1 MTSQPLK
8 EPPVIKGPADFAKT
22 FAVSRETLGR
32 LEIYADLL
40 KRWQKAVNLV
50 APSTLGEIWH
60 RHLAD
65 SAQLA
70 ALIPPTAKRHADL
83 GSGGGF
89 PGLVIAIMLAE
100 RGGMT
105 TTLVESDQR
114 KCAFLREVARN
125 TGIAVE
131 ILGQRI
137 ENPATCAKVAP
148 VDVVTA
154 RALAPLAH
162 LFALTAPLCTASSL
176 GLFLKGRGVEQE
188 VVDAQEHWQFEHRLV
203 PSLTQAGAAVV
214 EVRHLLAL
222 DKGA

>member
-1 MTSQPLK
+1 MTAELP
-8 EPPVIKGPADFAKT
+8 IITGPAQFDKAFG
-22 FAVSRETLGR
+22 VSRETLDG
-32 LEIYADLL
+32 LKLYADLL
-40 KRWQKAVNLV
+40 KRWQKVVNLV
-50 APSTLGEIWH
+50 APSTLGEVWH
-60 RHLAD
+60 RHFAD

-70 ALIPPTAKRHADL
+70 ALIPPTAKRHVDL

-89 PGLVIAIMLAE
+89 PGLVLAIMLVE
-100 RGGMT
+100 RGLA

-125 TGIAVE
+125 TGIVVE
-131 ILGQRI
+131 ILAQRI
-137 ENPATCAKVAP
+137 ENPATCAKVGA

-162 LFALTAPLCTASSL
+162 LFALSAPICTASTL
-176 GLFLKGRGVEQE
+176 GLYLKGRGVEQE
-188 VVDAQEHWQFEHRLV
+188 IEDARKFWQFEHRLI

-214 EVRHLLAL
+214 EVRNLVAL